1 MSHIKMGVRVGV
13 WVRAG
18 IKLRVRD
25 TRARL
30 CLCPSARP
38 TSCAS
43 FRGVWVRVRIWVK
56 AHIGLGQIR

>member
-1 MSHIKMGVRVGV
+1 VSHIKMGVRVGV
-13 WVRAG
+13 CG

-43 FRGVWVRVRIWVK
+43 FRGVWVRVRVWVK